1 MIPVK
6 VSKHEYGTGM
16 DKNDGYERV
25 KDSEFFI
32 KGIIKDN
39 TIVIIK
45 DILSFLHIIFL
56 IFLFTK

>member
-16 DKNDGYERV
+16 DKNDDYERV

>member
-6 VSKHEYGTGM
+6 VGKHEYGTGM

-32 KGIIKDN
+32 GGIIKGN
-39 TIVIIK
+39 TIVNIK
-45 DILSFLHIIFL
+45 DIFSFLHIIYF
-56 IFLFTK
+56 